1 VLHLWH
7 LVFRQLPN
15 KNEVYAAKNG
25 GGDPSRKAGQ
35 LFERLGP
42 CRRVIV
48 RGAAQRRSQ
57 MRRVLYI
64 LSRQYAPDVLPM
76 KIDGVETKNAAPG
89 RNDAGN
95 FGRQS
100 PRSLTLADNFFVAAH
115 F

>member
-1 VLHLWH
+1 
-7 LVFRQLPN
+7 
-15 KNEVYAAKNG
+15 
-25 GGDPSRKAGQ
+25 
-35 LFERLGP
+35 
-42 CRRVIV
+42 
-48 RGAAQRRSQ
+48 
-57 MRRVLYI
+57 
-64 LSRQYAPDVLPM
+64 M